1 MAINGAGYRA
11 STCAYGN
18 PQSTTA
24 ITSETAT
31 LSSSSTK
38 TTSSKAPLTGNSSFF
53 ALNNGSLSRSDK
65 IALGYGIGV
74 RLPATLVVLVVCV
87 KHLRGH

>member
-1 MAINGAGYRA
+1 VAINSAGYRA

-38 TTSSKAPLTGNSSFF
+38 TTSSKAHLTGNSSFF

-65 IALGYGIGV
+65 IALRLWNGCQTSCNTRGSFYV
-74 RLPATLVVLVVCV
+74 R
-87 KHLRGH
+87 